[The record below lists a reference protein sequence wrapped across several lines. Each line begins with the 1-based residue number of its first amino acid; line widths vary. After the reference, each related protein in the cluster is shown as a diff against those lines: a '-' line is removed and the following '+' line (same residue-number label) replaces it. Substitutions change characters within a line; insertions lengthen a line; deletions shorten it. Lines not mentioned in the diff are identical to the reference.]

1 MSTLFALL
9 SSSVQNTFWLSVG
22 GKVKASYEQYQWY
35 TDGTLR
41 LDTIYV
47 KKLVSS
53 EPIEQMLSLRL
64 ALSPS
69 LVKWKPKKP
78 CILFGC
84 WDGLTSVRQKSPG
97 KSFEVD
103 EYEGKIEP
111 VFTAQTIFFNL

>member
-69 LVKWKPKKP
+69 LV
-78 CILFGC
+78 
-84 WDGLTSVRQKSPG
+84 
-97 KSFEVD
+97 E
-103 EYEGKIEP
+103 
-111 VFTAQTIFFNL
+111 AQTAMHLIWLLGWIGFCQAKITGKKF